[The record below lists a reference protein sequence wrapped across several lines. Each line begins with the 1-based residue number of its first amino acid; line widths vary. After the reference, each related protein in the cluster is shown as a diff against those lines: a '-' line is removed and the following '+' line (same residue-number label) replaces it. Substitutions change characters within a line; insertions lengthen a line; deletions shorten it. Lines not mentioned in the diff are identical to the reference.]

1 MRPEELFV
9 VKQDSY
15 QEGFL
20 HAITQCK
27 LHSLGNINSIL
38 HEALAEEG
46 FEDFND
52 TQNIT
57 REWTEGQREMLKSA
71 YIRKL

>member
-1 MRPEELFV
+1 MDAITKDAF
-9 VKQDSY
+9 

-27 LHSLGNINSIL
+27 LNSLSDINPIL
-38 HEALAEEG
+38 HEALEEEG
-46 FEDFND
+46 FGDFSD

-57 REWTEGQREMLKSA
+57 REWTEGQIEMLKSA